1 MEPRLPSSSLPCALT
16 IAGSDSGGGAGIQA
30 DLRSFAALGVHG
42 LCAITAVTAQN
53 TRGVSDIEMLP
64 QRIVQAQIKAV
75 LDDFQVRAIK
85 IGMLGTPTLCRTI
98 AGVLKNHRDIP
109 LIVDPVLIA
118 TSGASLSRGKLVDA
132 IRQHLIPRAD
142 LLTPNV
148 PEAEHLVGH
157 ALQSRDDLLDAA
169 HELRRQGARAVLLKG
184 GHVPGAEVV
193 DVLVS
198 DAGTQWFSHPR
209 IDAEGHGTGC
219 TLAAAVAAGIAN
231 GRSMEASVAIAI
243 RFVNRALSL
252 AYQPGRGTIAVLD
265 HLAAAADLRSVIR

>member
-1 MEPRLPSSSLPCALT
+1 MKPNLTVRSPPCVLT

-64 QRIVQAQIKAV
+64 QRIVRTQISAV
-75 LDDFQVRAIK
+75 LEDFHVGAIK
-85 IGMLGTPTLCRTI
+85 IGMLGTPALCRTI
-98 AGVLKNHRDIP
+98 AEALDGHRSIP

-118 TSGASLSRGKLVDA
+118 TTGASLSRGALVSA
-132 IRQHLIPRAD
+132 IKRHLIPHAD

-148 PEAEHLVGH
+148 PEAEQLIGRTLHT
-157 ALQSRDDLLDAA
+157 RDDLLDAA
-169 HELRRQGARAVLLKG
+169 DELRRQGARAVLLKG
-184 GHVPGAEVV
+184 GHVLGPEVL

-219 TLAAAVAAGIAN
+219 TLAAAIAAGVAN
-231 GRSMEASVAIAI
+231 GCSIEAAVASAI
-243 RFVNRALSL
+243 EFVNRALGL
-252 AYQPGRGTIAVLD
+252 AYRPGRGMIAVLD
-265 HLAAAADLRSVIR
+265 HLAAAPRLHIVNP